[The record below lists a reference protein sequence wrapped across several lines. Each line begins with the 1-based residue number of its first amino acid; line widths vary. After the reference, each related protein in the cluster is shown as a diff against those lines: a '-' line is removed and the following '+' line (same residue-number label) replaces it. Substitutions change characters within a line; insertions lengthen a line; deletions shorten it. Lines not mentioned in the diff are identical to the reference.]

1 MFYKKFIPNFFIA
14 LFLFSLLKKLFFI
27 KYTKYFQEGQF
38 FVKALL
44 IMLNEF
50 FNFFLLFDDI
60 IQLIKRKEKR
70 RKLCPY

>member
-1 MFYKKFIPNFFIA
+1 MFYKKFIPNFFIV

-27 KYTKYFQEGQF
+27 KYIKYFQEEQF

-50 FNFFLLFDDI
+50 FQFLSPF
-60 IQLIKRKEKR
+60 R
-70 RKLCPY
+70 

>member
-27 KYTKYFQEGQF
+27 KYTKYFKEEQF

-44 IMLNEF
+44 IMFNEF
-50 FNFFLLFDDI
+50 FQFLSPF
-60 IQLIKRKEKR
+60 R
-70 RKLCPY
+70 

>member
-27 KYTKYFQEGQF
+27 KNTKYFQEEQF

-50 FNFFLLFDDI
+50 FQFLSPF
-60 IQLIKRKEKR
+60 R
-70 RKLCPY
+70 

>member
-1 MFYKKFIPNFFIA
+1 MFYKKFIPNFFIV

-27 KYTKYFQEGQF
+27 KYTKYFQEEQF

-50 FNFFLLFDDI
+50 FQFLSPF
-60 IQLIKRKEKR
+60 R
-70 RKLCPY
+70 

>member
-27 KYTKYFQEGQF
+27 KYTKYFQEEQF
-38 FVKALL
+38 FAKALL

-50 FNFFLLFDDI
+50 FQFLSPF
-60 IQLIKRKEKR
+60 R
-70 RKLCPY
+70 